1 MPRCWHRGEVRLR
14 AQILTYPMLDDRTG
28 SSRATP
34 PYVGAFIWQPEDNRF
49 GWSSLLGQPAGA
61 ETAPYG
67 SVPARVADL
76 RGLPATFIG
85 VGSIDLFAEEGIEYA
100 RRLVDAGVSTELYLA
115 PGAFH
120 GFDAFVPQ
128 AEVSTVFRA
137 ARDGAI
143 RRAFSA

>member
-1 MPRCWHRGEVRLR
+1 MVGPRCSDNLR
-14 AQILTYPMLDDRTG
+14 ALQWCHP
-28 SSRATP
+28 
-34 PYVGAFIWQPEDNRF
+34 
-49 GWSSLLGQPAGA
+49 
-61 ETAPYG
+61 G

-85 VGSIDLFAEEGIEYA
+85 AGSIDLFAEEDMEYA
-100 RRLVDAGVSTELYLA
+100 RRLVDAGVSTELSLA

-120 GFDAFVPQ
+120 GFDAFVQQ